1 MTVKYPRRFQ
11 FKRRIF
17 DVRDLAAVN
26 SAREIDMRDTYFQ
39 AA

>member
-1 MTVKYPRRFQ
+1 MAVKYPRWFQ

-26 SAREIDMRDTYFQ
+26 STREIDMHDTYFQ